1 MCDKIAETLVVNR
14 IQETG
19 GTCEICEFAIQELDS
34 MLEDKQ
40 NIEQIKEAMEAV
52 CSYLPDSIA
61 SECKTFMDTYVDTII
76 DMITNDATPKEVS
89 IYKVNSSILV
99 KITKKNDNVNEPLYF
114 DTFDIDMCRAWLVCI
129 KCSKNRTTD
138 IRSID

>member
-1 MCDKIAETLVVNR
+1 MCDKIAEALVVNR

-40 NIEQIKEAMEAV
+40 NIQQIKEAMEAV

-61 SECKTFMDTYVDTII
+61 SECETFMDTYVDTII

-89 IYKVNSSILV
+89 IYKVNSSMLIE
-99 KITKKNDNVNEPLYF
+99 TNKKNDNINEP
-114 DTFDIDMCRAWLVCI
+114 
-129 KCSKNRTTD
+129 
-138 IRSID
+138 

>member
-1 MCDKIAETLVVNR
+1 MCDKIAEALVVNR

-34 MLEDKQ
+34 MLEDKENEQ
-40 NIEQIKEAMEAV
+40 QIKEAMEAV
-52 CSYLPDSIA
+52 CSYLPNSIA

-76 DMITNDATPKEVS
+76 DMITKDATPKEVS
-89 IYKVNSSILV
+89 IYRINSSILA
-99 KITKKNDNVNEPLYF
+99 IIYDNIHEPYHF
-114 DTFDIDMCRAWLVCI
+114 DIFDIDMYRAWLVYI

-138 IRSID
+138 IRGID

>member
-1 MCDKIAETLVVNR
+1 MCDKIAEALVVNR

-40 NIEQIKEAMEAV
+40 NIQQIKEAMEAV

-61 SECKTFMDTYVDTII
+61 SECETFMDTYVDTII

-99 KITKKNDNVNEPLYF
+99 KIEK
-114 DTFDIDMCRAWLVCI
+114 
-129 KCSKNRTTD
+129 TTMSMSHY
-138 IRSID
+138 ILIHSI

>member
-1 MCDKIAETLVVNR
+1 MCDKITEALVVNR

-40 NIEQIKEAMEAV
+40 NIQQIKEAMEAV

-89 IYKVNSSILV
+89 IIYKVNSSILFII
-99 KITKKNDNVNEPLYF
+99 KCGNINEPYHF
-114 DTFDIDMCRAWLVCI
+114 NIFNIDMYRAWPVYI
-129 KCSKNRTTD
+129 KCSKNRTTA

>member
-1 MCDKIAETLVVNR
+1 MCMFLCYFFQIFQEIGLCDKIAEALVVNR

-40 NIEQIKEAMEAV
+40 NEEQIKEAMEAV

-89 IYKVNSSILV
+89 IFKFKSSILV
-99 KITKKNDNVNEPLYF
+99 FTPRK
-114 DTFDIDMCRAWLVCI
+114 
-129 KCSKNRTTD
+129 TT
-138 IRSID
+138 ILMSHIILIYSMFSNI

>member
-1 MCDKIAETLVVNR
+1 MIESSKLTVIILPKPNTAFMLLFQICQEIGLCDKITEALVVNR

-40 NIEQIKEAMEAV
+40 NIQQIKEAMEAV

-61 SECKTFMDTYVDTII
+61 SECKTFMDTYVYTII

-99 KITKKNDNVNEPLYF
+99 KI
-114 DTFDIDMCRAWLVCI
+114 
-129 KCSKNRTTD
+129 
-138 IRSID
+138 